1 VAEASAAF
9 TSVESCEVGRFSMS
23 TSQASDLEPVAA
35 MLQAH
40 SLRASVLPD
49 IYAGKAKVARIFD
62 LLVRAHLALR
72 SARRALAAD
81 PSLLGTGDASWGSA
95 GPFAV
100 ARATPLPLLLT
111 HSL

>member
-1 VAEASAAF
+1 MEWLTFLPHPISPSQPHNAPSLCSAA
-9 TSVESCEVGRFSMS
+9 
-23 TSQASDLEPVAA
+23 
-35 MLQAH
+35 
-40 SLRASVLPD
+40 
-49 IYAGKAKVARIFD
+49 AGKAKVARIFD